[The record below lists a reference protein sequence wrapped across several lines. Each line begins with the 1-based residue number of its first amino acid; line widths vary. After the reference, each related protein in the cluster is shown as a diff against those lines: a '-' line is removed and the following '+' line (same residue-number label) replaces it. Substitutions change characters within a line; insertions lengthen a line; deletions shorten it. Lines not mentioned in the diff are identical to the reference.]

1 MTMEPAA
8 DTQIS
13 SESNEQK
20 LTDAGK
26 YAFAGLAANILAELY
41 EDVEERQTYL
51 MWAAIDLRLCYS

>member
-41 EDVEERQTYL
+41 EDVEER
-51 MWAAIDLRLCYS
+51 